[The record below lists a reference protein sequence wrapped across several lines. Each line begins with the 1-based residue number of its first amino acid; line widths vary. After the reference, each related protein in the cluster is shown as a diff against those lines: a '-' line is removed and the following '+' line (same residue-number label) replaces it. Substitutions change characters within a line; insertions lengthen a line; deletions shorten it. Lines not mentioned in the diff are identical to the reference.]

1 MAYKRKIKRLKN
13 KVDGGT
19 IIINQLN
26 RELSDSE
33 EAVEHYKKLLEE
45 RHEENLRLK
54 EALLFYLDVATSL
67 SSSRYDKDMDY
78 WCKKLLD
85 CNHKAAKKLY
95 GHYQYEQE
103 WELG

>member
-1 MAYKRKIKRLKN
+1 MVYKRKIKRLKN

-33 EAVEHYKKLLEE
+33 EAAEHYKKLLEE
-45 RHEENLRLK
+45 KHEENLRLK
-54 EALLFYLDVATSL
+54 EALLFYLDVATGEC
-67 SSSRYDKDMDY
+67 SSQYYKDMEY
-78 WCKKLLD
+78 WCSKLLD
-85 CNHKAAKKLY
+85 CNHEAAKKLY
-95 GHYQYEQE
+95 GNYKYERE